1 MKTVQ
6 MVILPRW
13 GVTIRP
19 REVGILALLRSGENV
34 VVRNPDRWPWYAE
47 LHANPAPSR
56 IARITRD
63 VKTKLG
69 IAFRKGDDLG
79 GPKR

>member
-47 LHANPAPSR
+47 LHANPALSIPPCYNEDSFPN
-56 IARITRD
+56 T
-63 VKTKLG
+63 TSM
-69 IAFRKGDDLG
+69 
-79 GPKR
+79 